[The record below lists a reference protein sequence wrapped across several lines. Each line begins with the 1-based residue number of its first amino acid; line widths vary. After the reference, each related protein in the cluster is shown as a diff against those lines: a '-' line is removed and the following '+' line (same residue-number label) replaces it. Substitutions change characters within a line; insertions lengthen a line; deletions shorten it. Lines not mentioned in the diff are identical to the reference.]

1 MASSRG
7 RRSRTNSC
15 ESASSAAEHLKR
27 ATCCWCY
34 WLACSLTRRVGG
46 CMQVGGRGNPTTRP
60 PPRGPVPRARHPC
73 QGPWRWADRW
83 RTAAKLLGAPP
94 WLDDVVG
101 AWCDQAVQWERRS
114 APLVQRRG
122 LVVSAADPAKDPAV
136 SRVGGRPL
144 GGRSG
149 RTKAACSS
157 PPACTTITSLSYL
170 ILSISWALPL
180 SSSTCS
186 ARTSPSTILRHR
198 PPVTRS

>member
-114 APLVQRRG
+114 APLVQRSG

-149 RTKAACSS
+149 CTKAACSS
-157 PPACTTITSLSYL
+157 PPACTTTIPIQRPCATVRSSP
-170 ILSISWALPL
+170 LPRL
-180 SSSTCS
+180 
-186 ARTSPSTILRHR
+186 LKL
-198 PPVTRS
+198 